1 MKKVLALA
9 TATFVAVSLTGCAL
23 LYPNWGTEQKP
34 SDPASPSSSASA
46 SASEAPSETA
56 TPSES
61 PSKVLG
67 KADVVLFDAG
77 LDLSVTPAKIY
88 AMADVAN
95 FAENGGKCYLVFEN
109 GDFSKSVAVTAEANV
124 QRTQCALME
133 LPVTG
138 LPKGA
143 GTVHVKYESEN
154 FAGESEKVS
163 VVVP

>member
-1 MKKVLALA
+1 MKKVVVLAGAALA
-9 TATFVAVSLTGCAL
+9 AVSLTGCAL
-23 LYPNWGTEQKP
+23 LYPNWGTDQDP
-34 SDPASPSSSASA
+34 SDSATPTTSA
-46 SASEAPSETA
+46 TPTVTPTETP

-67 KADVVLFDAG
+67 SADVVLFDAG
-77 LDLSVTPAKIY
+77 LDLSTSPAKLY

-95 FAENGGKCYLVFEN
+95 FAENGGQCILVFTS
-109 GDFSKSVAVTAEANV
+109 GTTTKTVAVSAEANV

-138 LPKGA
+138 LPKGNA
-143 GTVHVKYESEN
+143 TLHVKYESAN
-154 FAGESEKVS
+154 FAGQTEKVS